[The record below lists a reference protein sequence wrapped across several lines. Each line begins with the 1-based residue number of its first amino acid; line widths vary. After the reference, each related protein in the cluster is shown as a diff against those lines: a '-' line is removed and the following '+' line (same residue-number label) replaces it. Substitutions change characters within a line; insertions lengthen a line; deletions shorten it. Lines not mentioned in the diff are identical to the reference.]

1 MSEMQGRTGDASG
14 NPERGP
20 GYETTDVS
28 GRFVARLCHRGDCW
42 STVVV
47 AGDLVDAVGDVGS
60 HRNRGSRNVSPLV
73 AREKDRLPAQPR
85 LEGIEPSDLARNRQ
99 AANDKIL
106 HSYGWVDEK
115 RQIVRI
121 PIDRAMEI
129 AAETLKGVSKKAG
142 VPSSDEFEMPRVSN
156 SGRRMKKEVSP

>member
-1 MSEMQGRTGDASG
+1 MSEMQGRTPDAAG

-28 GRFVARLCHRGDCW
+28 GRFAPGFAIAVIVGALLLLPGIWWMLSAMLARTQARQPE
-42 STVVV
+42 
-47 AGDLVDAVGDVGS
+47 
-60 HRNRGSRNVSPLV
+60 VSPLT

-85 LEGIEPSDLARNRQ
+85 LEGIEPSNVARERQ

-115 RQIVRI
+115 QQIVRI
-121 PIDRAMEI
+121 PIDRAMQI
-129 AAETLKGVSKKAG
+129 AAETLKSVSKKAG
-142 VPSSDEFEMPRVSN
+142 GISSDEFEMPRVSN
-156 SGRRMKKEVSP
+156 SGRWMKKEVSP